1 MEVLLEMVLKPG
13 ASQSWTERG
22 CTNLR
27 NVLPDGK
34 KHEKLKSHLEAYKMW
49 KTFDVSERVDVMF
62 SRARREEIERH
73 NDEVRQNRGMLRT
86 LSEAVL
92 YLSRQEL
99 PFRGHD
105 ESSSSLNRG
114 NYRELLESF
123 AKFDTVFE
131 RRLHGKVAESEG
143 GNAGVFTGVSGDT
156 QNDLIECIDSVIQ
169 DQIDEEVQQCT
180 FLSVQVD
187 ETTDVSTKGQLSAI
201 IRLDK
206 RDDVVERFLKFYNV
220 SSDRTAPAIS
230 SIVKDVFTHYGDS
243 VLNKLIMQTYD
254 GASVMSGHISG
265 VQTLVREDYPFAYF
279 FHCAAHRLNLVLC
292 QSASSIPLVRVF
304 FANVGAFSTFA
315 SNSPRRKNLLHSHGI
330 DIPKPGET
338 RWYYR
343 SRTISVLYDK
353 YKALLDL
360 LERTIENPQ
369 GLDDASISQ
378 ASGLYHFMNSFL
390 FCFLVHVFNRVLEQ
404 SSLLYM
410 VLQNRNTDFSYGCQK
425 IPAFGNFLSDLRT
438 DRAYHHFFQSTVSLI
453 GEPSSNADKRHNY
466 KSLYFAVVDN
476 IMSMLSERFADCKNF
491 AFLDL
496 VNPCIFTQCRKGVP
510 PDMLQSLK
518 CKYGPLFHIQSL
530 ENQLR
535 FIYNDPDF
543 HKSSPLEV
551 LQYIYKCGPETS
563 VPEAVKLLKL
573 NSVISICREVIFLS
587 KESENIST
595 Q

>member
-1 MEVLLEMVLKPG
+1 MHHSFLLLFHSVAICENEERFTLLTRTKTSSKKWHFVDVVVQLLQRPFGSRSVADQKLAVQQPRPMPDLKIKTGDRSFQMEWYSKKDWLCGSVVRNGLFCWPCLLSKPG

-22 CTNLR
+22 YMNLR
-27 NVLPDGK
+27 TVLPDGQK
-34 KHEKLKSHLEAYKMW
+34 CEKSKSHLEAYKMW

-62 SRARREEIERH
+62 SRVRREEIERH

-99 PFRGHD
+99 PF
-105 ESSSSLNRG
+105 G
-114 NYRELLESF
+114 NYRDFWRVLQTLVLFLNVVCMVRLPNQKES
-123 AKFDTVFE
+123 
-131 RRLHGKVAESEG
+131 
-143 GNAGVFTGVSGDT
+143 NAGVFTGVSGDT

-169 DQIDEEVQQCT
+169 DQVDEQVEQYT

-187 ETTDVSTKGQLSAI
+187 ETTDVSTKEQLSVI

-206 RDDVVERFLKFYNV
+206 KDEVVERFLKFYNV

-243 VLNKLIMQTYD
+243 ILNKLIMQTYD
-254 GASVMSGHISG
+254 GVSVMTGNISS

-279 FHCAAHRLNLVLC
+279 FHCAAHRLHLVLC

-315 SNSPRRKNLLHSHGI
+315 SNSPRRKDLLHSNGI

-338 RWYYR
+338 RCYYR

-360 LERTIENPQ
+360 LERTIEHPQ
-369 GLDDASISQ
+369 GWEDASISQ

-390 FCFLVHVFNRVLEQ
+390 FCFLVHVFNRILEH

-410 VLQNRNTDFSYGCQK
+410 VLQNQTQK
-425 IPAFGNFLSDLRT
+425 INTFGTFLSDLCT

-453 GEPSSNADKRHNY
+453 GEPSSNADKRHITEVY
-466 KSLYFAVVDN
+466 ILQLLITLCLCCLRGLQIARTL
-476 IMSMLSERFADCKNF
+476 LSW
-491 AFLDL
+491 
-496 VNPCIFTQCRKGVP
+496 IW
-510 PDMLQSLK
+510 
-518 CKYGPLFHIQSL
+518 
-530 ENQLR
+530 
-535 FIYNDPDF
+535 
-543 HKSSPLEV
+543 
-551 LQYIYKCGPETS
+551 
-563 VPEAVKLLKL
+563 
-573 NSVISICREVIFLS
+573 
-587 KESENIST
+587 
-595 Q
+595 